1 MPKETKKRVNNLIQH
16 MSLAEKVGQLFVLG
30 YAGKDTEYAKSLV
43 RDLHVGGFYLT
54 HDNAETPL
62 EAFQLTSELNFEAQL
77 RACDAPLL
85 LAVDQEGA
93 WGVLVEHTTTGPGNL
108 ALGSADN
115 LALTKQM
122 HEVLSREIH
131 TLGFNC
137 ILGPC
142 SDINSNPDNPIIG
155 VRSFGEE
162 TGKVAAHVAAAVSG
176 LHSGGVVSS
185 AKHFPGHGDTGEDS
199 HRLLPT
205 VEKSWDELRTTDLV
219 PFQAAIDAGVD
230 LVMTGHILY
239 PKIDPENP
247 ATLSKKIL
255 TDILRKKM
263 GFDGLIIT
271 DSMNM
276 WAMRKNYAPDEAAVR
291 ALAAGADLVMLSE
304 EHYENQ
310 RGGYKET
317 QRGTILGVVRAV
329 ERGELPEKIIDAAL
343 TRVLSVK
350 YQREAFTSPVKL
362 DPNKLQTAEYRKT
375 AESSARE
382 AIKVLRNRAN
392 LWPLETDAFT
402 LVGASNPAMHQR
414 VIDTRGIGPNE
425 PHAAYEVFKQEL
437 TKSNGNFVEVGYDL
451 LETLLAPDSRA
462 RIKLPLV
469 IVTEDYPLPGL
480 DYDAEQ
486 QAEIVQR
493 AVEKFGGSVMV
504 IALRSD
510 YELKRFPK
518 LSSYICA
525 YSSRACSAR
534 AAAQFFSHS
543 LEQRHETSSAV

>member
-1 MPKETKKRVNNLIQH
+1 MPKETKKRVSTLIQH

-30 YAGKDTEYAKSLV
+30 YAGKDTEYAKTLV

-54 HDNAETPL
+54 HDNAETPQ
-62 EAFQLTSELNFEAQL
+62 EAFQLTSVLNFEAQL

-115 LALTKQM
+115 PDLTEQM
-122 HEVLSREIH
+122 HQVLAREIH

-162 TGKVAAHVAAAVSG
+162 TGKVAAHVGAAVTG

-239 PKIDPENP
+239 PKIDPDNP

-255 TDILRKKM
+255 RDILRKKM

-276 WAMRKNYAPDEAAVR
+276 WAMRKNYAPDAAAVR
-291 ALAAGADLVMLSE
+291 ALAAGADLIMLSE

-317 QRGTILGVVRAV
+317 QRATIHGVIRAV
-329 ERGELPEKIIDAAL
+329 ERGELAEKVIDAAL
-343 TRVLSVK
+343 TRVLSIK
-350 YQREAFTSPVKL
+350 YQRAAFTPPVQL
-362 DPNKLQTAEYRKT
+362 EASKLQMREHREIAEK
-375 AESSARE
+375 SAGE
-382 AIKVLRNRAN
+382 AIKVLRNRAD
-392 LWPLETDAFT
+392 LWPLGGDEFT

-425 PHAAYEVFKQEL
+425 PLAAFEVFKQEL
-437 TKSNGNFVEVGYDL
+437 KKLNSRFVEVSYDL
-451 LETLLAPDSRA
+451 LDTLLAPDSRA

-493 AVEKFGGSVMV
+493 AVEKFGDSVV
-504 IALRSD
+504 VVALRSD
-510 YELKRFPK
+510 YELQRFTN
-518 LSSYICA
+518 LSTYVCA

-534 AAAQFFSHS
+534 AIANLFSYS
-543 LEQRHETSSAV
+543 VEQHYEVSSSV